1 MSRTKA
7 LALILLVLSVAGL
20 AYWRSMQ
27 STGQPV
33 TPAPAAQPARPPTG
47 VRVAVVWR
55 ETIDEDLQ
63 AVGSLLAD
71 EAIVLRPEIAG
82 RIEAIRFSEGARV
95 AAGDVLFELNASEN
109 RAMLAQTEAQ
119 QLLDRQNFERV
130 KEMRQ
135 KNLASAQQY
144 DEVLAK
150 LKYSN
155 ASVDK
160 ERIRLEK
167 MVLRAPFAGVVGLR
181 QVAIGDYVTE
191 GQALV
196 NLEALNPIKLDFK
209 LPERYAAFVRVGLPL
224 TIKVEAYPGRDFGG
238 VVYAI
243 DPRLDEAT
251 RTLKVRARL
260 PNESLLL
267 KPGMFATIRLGL
279 KGTRNALFVPEQSVM
294 MKGSDAY
301 VYRLADGK
309 AVLTPVNTGLRRKG
323 NVEVSSGLT
332 AGDRVVTDGQTK
344 LRDGVPV
351 SIVDGSADSP

>member
-7 LALILLVLSVAGL
+7 LASILLVLFVAAL
-20 AYWRSMQ
+20 AVWRSMP
-27 STGQPV
+27 SSIRPV
-33 TPAPAAQPARPPTG
+33 TPAPVAQPPKPPTG
-47 VRVAVVWR
+47 VKIAAVWR

-71 EAIVLRPEIAG
+71 ESIVLRPEIAG
-82 RIEAIRFSEGARV
+82 RIEAIRFSEGGRV
-95 AAGDVLFELNASEN
+95 AAGDLLFELNAAEN

-135 KNLASAQQY
+135 KNLTSAQQY

-155 ASVDK
+155 ASVEK
-160 ERIRLEK
+160 ERIRLDK

-181 QVAIGDYVTE
+181 LVAIGDYVTE

-209 LPERYAAFVRVGLPL
+209 LPERYAAFLRVGLPL
-224 TIKVEAYPGRDFGG
+224 TVKVEAYPGRDFGG

-279 KGTRNALFVPEQSVM
+279 KGTRDALFAPEQALM

-301 VYRLADGK
+301 VYRLTDAK
-309 AVLTPVNTGLRRKG
+309 AALTLVNIGMRRKG
-323 NVEVSSGLT
+323 NVEITSGLK

-344 LRDGVPV
+344 LRDGGAVTV
-351 SIVDGSADSP
+351 IDGATGSP